1 MRRDKNAPRL
11 YELLGQRDEGDS
23 RERLPRPAPERS
35 LPVRTDGDSDAPKS
49 WLTPGRTIRV
59 PVGYVFLGVAVVV
72 LSGMLGYF
80 TGYAKHRGETRRE
93 QERQAALNS
102 PDAEGGGA
110 GSIRDPLNGASD
122 GSLPDRP
129 AVQNPAPAGGTPSG
143 AAGGSRALIIEA
155 GDPDPRVPGLNYF
168 VAARL
173 PPENASQAAIYL
185 TSRGI
190 PSARLAPDADNWCKV
205 VALRG
210 FDASTVRG
218 PDAEKLADQIR
229 AIGRDFKRIERGGD
243 DFASTYPEKYTGN

>member
-11 YELLGQRDEGDS
+11 YELLGQRDEGGS

-93 QERQAALNS
+93 QERQAALAS
-102 PDAEGGGA
+102 PENPGA
-110 GSIRDPLNGASD
+110 IRDPLNAGAD
-122 GSLPDRP
+122 GSITDRP
-129 AVQNPAPAGGTPSG
+129 AVQPSTPTGGTPTG
-143 AAGGSRALIIEA
+143 VAGGARALIIEA

-173 PPENASQAAIYL
+173 PPENATQAAIYL

-190 PSARLAPDADNWCKV
+190 PAARLAPDRDNWCKV

-218 PDAEKLADQIR
+218 PDAEQLADQIR